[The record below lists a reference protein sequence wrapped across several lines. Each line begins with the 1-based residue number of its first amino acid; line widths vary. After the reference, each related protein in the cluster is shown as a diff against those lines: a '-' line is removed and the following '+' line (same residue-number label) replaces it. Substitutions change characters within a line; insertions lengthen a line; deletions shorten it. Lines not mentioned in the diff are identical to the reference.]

1 MSRDANRKGEL
12 GGGGGGGS
20 DSSLRNL
27 GLRKRPKHFVA
38 VRVCSPS
45 SLEEDGFCVSLR
57 SKRSARTRVR
67 PVREI
72 DMCQH
77 ILYCLFL
84 FPLPE
89 EN

>member
-12 GGGGGGGS
+12 GEGS

-72 DMCQH
+72 DMCQN